1 MPVKVG
7 AFDVQST
14 FAARMAAI
22 PNFQGQNMERV
33 LQSLDQEFAAHNGIF
48 LEVLGEL
55 CDISSDRL
63 RTYGA
68 ASGGS
73 MIKVDE
79 YGRGP
84 TQVSAPG
91 DTAGFP
97 LDKYQYAVG
106 VTDTWLKVNT
116 PADLAVKVQGAEVA
130 DKRAVLYEI
139 KRAIFLS
146 ANYTAYDHLVD
157 NTVIN
162 GTTGIKRLANADSAS
177 IPTGPNGEAYDG
189 STHTHYNGFASLTAA
204 NMITNINDVVE
215 HGFGSAVRVYA
226 STANEAAIRALTPD
240 FSPYL
245 DPRLI
250 VGAVAA
256 NQVNAPRLDITRLDN
271 RAIGIMGAAEIWVKP
286 WIPSGYQFAFD
297 SAGPK
302 PLLFR
307 QRAQDSLQ
315 GLRLAGHIPVY
326 PLMTDYMEREFGVAV
341 WNRLN
346 GAVGY
351 FANATYA
358 DPTITAP

>member
-33 LQSLDQEFAAHNGIF
+33 IQGMQQELDAHNGIM
-48 LEVLGEL
+48 LETLSDL
-55 CDISSDRL
+55 CDISADRL
-63 RTYGA
+63 RVYGTV
-68 ASGGS
+68 SGGS

-84 TQVSAPG
+84 TQVALPG

-106 VTDTWLKVNT
+106 FTDTWLKVHT
-116 PADLAVKVQGAEVA
+116 PEDLAVKIQGAEVA
-130 DKRAVLYEI
+130 DKKAVLYEI
-139 KRAIFLS
+139 KRALFLS
-146 ANYTAYDHLVD
+146 ANYSATDHLVD

-162 GTTGIKRLANADSAS
+162 GSNGIKRLQNADSSS
-177 IPTGPNGEAYDG
+177 IPTGPNGEAFDG
-189 STHTHYNGFASLTAA
+189 STHTHYNGSATNVVAGHLAD
-204 NMITNINDVVE
+204 ITDVVE
-215 HGFGSAVRVYA
+215 HGFGGAVRHYI
-226 STANEAAIRALTPD
+226 STTDEATVRGFTG

-245 DPRLI
+245 DPRLM

-256 NQVNAPRLDITRLDN
+256 NQVNSPRLDITRLDN
-271 RAIGIMGAAEIWVKP
+271 RAIGILGAAEVWVKP
-286 WIPSGYQFAFD
+286 WIPATYAFTFD
-297 SAGPK
+297 NAGPK

-307 QRAQDSLQ
+307 QRAQEALQ
-315 GLRLAGHIPVY
+315 GLRLAGEIPVY
-326 PLMTDYMEREFGVAV
+326 PLMAQFMEREFGVAV

-346 GAVGY
+346 GAAGY
-351 FANATYA
+351 YGNATYA